1 MRREPRTSPSPRPC
15 GRAGTHH
22 SQSAEVARLF
32 LAIWPDAALRSAL
45 QQWLPGWSW
54 PPSAAVVATA
64 RLHLTLHFIG
74 TLAPARLAE
83 VADGLRVDA
92 EPFELS
98 IGSAQTW
105 PRGLAVIVPH
115 VVPAALAA
123 LHGELRARLERA
135 GLPVEERPFRPHVT
149 LARRAAHARP
159 PRSLLDARWFVA
171 SYDLVASRGGYETLV
186 SYPLRRRGE
195 APPDPA

>member
-1 MRREPRTSPSPRPC
+1 M
-15 GRAGTHH
+15 
-22 SQSAEVARLF
+22 
-32 LAIWPDAALRSAL
+32 RSAL

-54 PPSAAVVATA
+54 PPSAAVVAPE

-74 TLAPARLAE
+74 ALASSRLAE
-83 VADGLRVDA
+83 VAAGLRIDA
-92 EPFELS
+92 EPFEMPF
-98 IGSAQTW
+98 GSARMW
-105 PRGLAVIVPH
+105 PQGLAVMVPH

-159 PRSLLDARWFVA
+159 PQSLLDARWFVA

-186 SYPLRRRGE
+186 SYPLRRRRAA
-195 APPDPA
+195 APHRA